1 VTGPGSDSTRVH
13 SGADVEAHVE
23 AALRLGRPGTVGAEL
38 EQFVVD
44 RREPGVRPPLERV
57 ERALAGLDLPGRSA
71 ISTEPGGQV
80 ELSSVPCR
88 GAAAAVD
95 ALSRDLAAVRD
106 RLAGEDVLLVGLG
119 ADPERPPV
127 RQLDTPRYQVMETFF
142 ERDGDAGRL
151 MMCSTAAVQVSLDA
165 GVAGDGV
172 QSALQRWQR
181 AHAVGPALVAAFA
194 CSPLLAGRPTGWSS
208 SRQEVWS
215 RVDPSRTCAPDPA
228 LGPVQALTR
237 LALTARLMTVRDAE
251 GVCRPA
257 PPGLT
262 FGDWVAGCGPT
273 APTVADLDYHL
284 TTLFPPVRARGWFEL
299 RYLDA
304 LPADLW
310 QVAVAVA
317 AVLLDDDV
325 AADQARAACAPVE
338 GRWLRAARVAVSDR
352 ALGHAAVACLGAAE
366 QALTRAGAPALAA
379 AVAAYVERF
388 TARGRCPADEVLE
401 AHRAGRPL
409 LAAREVAA

>member
-1 VTGPGSDSTRVH
+1 
-13 SGADVEAHVE
+13 VEAHVE

-44 RREPGVRPPLERV
+44 RRAPGARPPLERV

-88 GAAAAVD
+88 GPAAAVD

-127 RQLDTPRYQVMETFF
+127 RQLDTPRYQV
-142 ERDGDAGRL
+142 
-151 MMCSTAAVQVSLDA
+151 SLDA

-181 AHAVGPALVAAFA
+181 AHAVGPALVATFA

-262 FGDWVAGCGPT
+262 FGDWVTGCGPT

-352 ALGHAAVACLGAAE
+352 ALGQAAVACLGAAE
-366 QALTRAGAPALAA
+366 QALTRAAAPALAA